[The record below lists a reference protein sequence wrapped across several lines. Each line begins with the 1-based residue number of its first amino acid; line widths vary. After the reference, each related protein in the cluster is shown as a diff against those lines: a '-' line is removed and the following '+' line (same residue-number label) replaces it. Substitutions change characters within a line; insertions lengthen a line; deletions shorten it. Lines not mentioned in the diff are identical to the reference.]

1 MENFYLVENIDEPQ
15 TAAFYAQSTQSAQN
29 SAQNSGGFSQ
39 NSQENGEYKE
49 GEQPAF
55 PDPAK
60 YSDSAALETI
70 KNNQNLAQ
78 NFSATFEQEYF
89 KPTNIAYLDNKLK
102 NGEGITGWEAYAA
115 NKYFGINL
123 QDYGRQKVDLNAK
136 VKGLGLT
143 NLNQVM
149 QMYQNNDEIFDRVVI
164 GSEDNLGFLSGVER
178 TAHKL
183 TGGWKDLDDGE
194 AEFLTSHKEAANAL
208 ARAWMGGNK
217 TTDQVRKQAAE
228 ALGLGLKSEKT
239 FLEQLLSAKKTN
251 LVAWQTAIQNAQTHG
266 LPVNDAA
273 ILAFNKARQSV
284 KDLDDALNNRKKWT
298 SEDYRNYFKKY
309 NSYANTAAGQNS
321 QNSQNGEQKQAF
333 RRVLR
338 TQEY

>member
-1 MENFYLVENIDEPQ
+1 MENFYSVENIDEPQ
-15 TAAFYAQSTQSAQN
+15 TAAFYAQSAQKSAQN
-29 SAQNSGGFSQ
+29 SSENSQ
-39 NSQENGEYKE
+39 NSQNGEYKE
-49 GEQPAF
+49 GEQPQF
-55 PDPAK
+55 PDPAR
-60 YSDSAALETI
+60 YSDSAALDTI

-78 NFSATFEQEYF
+78 NFSVSWEQEYF
-89 KPTNIAYLDNKLK
+89 KPTNIAYFDNKLQ

-123 QDYGRQKVDLNAK
+123 QDYGRQRVDLNAK

-164 GSEDNLGFLSGVER
+164 GSEDNLGLFSGVER
-178 TAHKL
+178 GLHYM
-183 TGGWKDLDDGE
+183 TGGWKNLDDGE

-228 ALGLGLKSEKT
+228 ALGLGLKDEKT

-273 ILAFNKARQSV
+273 ILAFDKARQSV
-284 KDLDDALNNRKKWT
+284 RDLDDALNNRKKWT
-298 SEDYRNYFKKY
+298 SEDYKNYFKKY
-309 NSYANTAAGQNS
+309 NSYANTAARQNS
-321 QNSQNGEQKQAF
+321 QNAPQKQQTF
-333 RRVLR
+333 RKIETTNPLKRD
-338 TQEY
+338 